1 MLAFTRCDY
10 DTADA
15 QSMQSPGRQS
25 RPPALSASLADGA
38 FAAYECF
45 ALVQNLGAGRI
56 YFARALQSKRVKP
69 PNRRWNP
76 KTALLGRAAFAAC
89 ERFALG
95 QNPGAGRIHFARAL
109 QSKWVKPPDG
119 RRNPKRP
126 FWAAPLLR
134 RTSVLPWG
142 KTSAQG
148 EFTSPE
154 HCNQMGGAAQKAAE
168 PKTALLGRAAFAA
181 CERFALGQNLGAGR
195 IHFARALQSKWVKP
209 PDGRRNPQKRTSR
222 RMSFFVEHP
231 NTTIDAAASGL
242 QSNQTEAQ
250 RSGFGLERRSDGM
263 SER

>member
-38 FAAYECF
+38 FAA
-45 ALVQNLGAGRI
+45 V
-56 YFARALQSKRVKP
+56 RAFCPR
-69 PNRRWNP
+69 
-76 KTALLGRAAFAAC
+76 
-89 ERFALG
+89 
-95 QNPGAGRIHFARAL
+95 QNPGAERIHFARAL

-134 RTSVLPWG
+134 RTSVLPWC

-222 RMSFFVEHP
+222 RMSFFVVTHRRLELRTP
-231 NTTIDAAASGL
+231 CLKGRCSAS
-242 QSNQTEAQ
+242 
-250 RSGFGLERRSDGM
+250 
-263 SER
+263 

>member
-1 MLAFTRCDY
+1 MLAFTRCGY

-38 FAAYECF
+38 FAA
-45 ALVQNLGAGRI
+45 
-56 YFARALQSKRVKP
+56 
-69 PNRRWNP
+69 
-76 KTALLGRAAFAAC
+76 C

-95 QNPGAGRIHFARAL
+95 QNLGAGRIHFARAL

-134 RTSVLPWG
+134 RTSVFPLG

-168 PKTALLGRAAFAA
+168 PTKKDIPEDVLFCGTSQHYYRYRCF
-181 CERFALGQNLGAGR
+181 RFT
-195 IHFARALQSKWVKP
+195 IKP
-209 PDGRRNPQKRTSR
+209 NRSPAQRVRFGEEERRN
-222 RMSFFVEHP
+222 E
-231 NTTIDAAASGL
+231 
-242 QSNQTEAQ
+242 
-250 RSGFGLERRSDGM
+250 
-263 SER
+263 

>member
-119 RRNPKRP
+119 RRNP
-126 FWAAPLLR
+126 
-134 RTSVLPWG
+134 
-142 KTSAQG
+142 
-148 EFTSPE
+148 
-154 HCNQMGGAAQKAAE
+154 
-168 PKTALLGRAAFAA
+168 
-181 CERFALGQNLGAGR
+181 
-195 IHFARALQSKWVKP
+195 
-209 PDGRRNPQKRTSR
+209 QKRTSR